1 MNTKILSI
9 IAVVVGTLCVAFAF
23 LRAYVAMSMIAAIP
37 SIAGSIDDRYF
48 WWLLYAAGVLWALAC
63 FGFFSVRKHRRN
75 HAARPATGANAGWS
89 QARQTVPLSAIC
101 ATIAKLSLEK

>member
-75 HAARPATGANAGWS
+75 HAA
-89 QARQTVPLSAIC
+89 
-101 ATIAKLSLEK
+101 